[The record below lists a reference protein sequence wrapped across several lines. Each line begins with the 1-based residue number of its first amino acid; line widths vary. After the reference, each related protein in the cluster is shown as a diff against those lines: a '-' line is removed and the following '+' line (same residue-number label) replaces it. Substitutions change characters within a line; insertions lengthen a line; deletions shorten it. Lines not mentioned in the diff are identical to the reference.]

1 MGDDAGERGAAMLS
15 AVDLNGFV
23 DVVMLL
29 KRTGVVIAAWTRNEV
44 IQEVVSVMAATM
56 IGSVETLLEA
66 LEGERPPSIDIEAGG
81 QRIHVSRADHQSVI
95 VLVAPVSVSSE
106 ALREES
112 DRLAS
117 VLSRIPEDR
126 IREQPKVSTR
136 M

>member
-1 MGDDAGERGAAMLS
+1 MGDDAGEGGAALLS
-15 AVDLNGFV
+15 AVDLDGPV

-29 KRTGVVIAAWTRNEV
+29 KRTGVVLAAWTRNDV
-44 IQEVVSVMAATM
+44 PQDVVSVMAATM

-106 ALREES
+106 VLREES
-112 DRLAS
+112 NRLAS
-117 VLSRIPEDR
+117 VLSGIPEDR
-126 IREQPKVSTR
+126 IREHPTVATR
-136 M
+136 T